1 MSLSDQ
7 IILDLKEAMKSGD
20 DVRKG
25 VLRMLKSQ
33 IRNKEIELGDKL
45 SENDEIQ
52 VLNTAVKSRRESI
65 EFYKKGDRLEL
76 MEKEAK
82 EIEIVQLYLPKA
94 LSSDELAASVDQ
106 VIFEFGA
113 SSAKDF
119 GRVMK
124 EVMSRNRG
132 RVDGKQVQEIVRAK
146 LA

>member
-7 IILDLKEAMKSGD
+7 IFQDLKEAMKSGD
-20 DVRKG
+20 DVRKS
-25 VLRMLKSQ
+25 VFRMLKSQ

-45 SENDEIQ
+45 SEDDEIQ
-52 VLNTAVKSRRESI
+52 ILNSAVKSRRESM
-65 EFYKKGDRLEL
+65 ELFKKGDRLEL

-106 VIFEFGA
+106 VISEFGA
-113 SSAKDF
+113 SSVKDF

-124 EVMSRNRG
+124 EVMNRNRG
-132 RVDGKQVQEIVRAK
+132 RVDGKQVQELVRAK